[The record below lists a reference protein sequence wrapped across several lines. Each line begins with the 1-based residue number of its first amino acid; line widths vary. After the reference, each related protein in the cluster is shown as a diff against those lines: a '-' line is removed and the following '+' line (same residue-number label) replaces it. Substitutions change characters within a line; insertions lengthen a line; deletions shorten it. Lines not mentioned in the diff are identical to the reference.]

1 LTPGNQVEVPALF
14 KARAMLLCVLLVLPA
29 AAGAD
34 ELAPVA
40 LNSLPSPPSNVAS
53 LKVMDQ
59 NGHVIGQALRIQ
71 TDQKGHP
78 AALAFRA
85 NDGSTV
91 VIPASA
97 TGFDGHILVASN
109 DQPQIAALSSVHAAT
124 K

>member
-1 LTPGNQVEVPALF
+1 MF
-14 KARAMLLCVLLVLPA
+14 KARTALLGVLLVIPA

-40 LNSLPSPPSNVAS
+40 LNSLSSPPANIAS

-59 NGHVIGQALRIQ
+59 NGHMIGQALGIQ

-78 AALAFRA
+78 AALTFRA

-91 VIPASA
+91 VIPAKA
-97 TGFDGHILVASN
+97 AGFDGHTLVASN
-109 DQPQIAALSSVHAAT
+109 DQPQIAALTSVHTA
-124 K
+124 KK